1 MHNSD
6 VCSSLPI
13 LLSYKLNEHG
23 KLLHH
28 QTLTLAGNI
37 LDVGIGPALWE
48 IVVSIDTVHRPGSV
62 KTLRPE
68 ETPASEMFET
78 FELSSNLADASGS
91 TGRLGAHDELR
102 WDRSSLAM
110 LLNDAGS
117 VLERI
122 EISAEAPPPSRGAYS
137 TPGEMLYG
145 LENLRKKRGQETADA
160 DEEEPLEEAIAEAEI
175 PVQLEQ
181 ADV

>member
-6 VCSSLPI
+6 VCFSLPI
-13 LLSYKLNEHG
+13 LLSYKLNNHG
-23 KLLHH
+23 KLRHH

-78 FELSSNLADASGS
+78 FELSSNLSDANGS
-91 TGRLGAHDELR
+91 SGRLEGHDDLR

-110 LLNDAGS
+110 LLNNTAS
-117 VLERI
+117 VVERV
-122 EISAEAPPPSRGAYS
+122 EISVEAPPQSKGTYS
-137 TPGEMLYG
+137 ALGEMLYG
-145 LENLRKKRGQETADA
+145 LENLRKKRGLEMGNA

-175 PVQLEQ
+175 PVQLDP